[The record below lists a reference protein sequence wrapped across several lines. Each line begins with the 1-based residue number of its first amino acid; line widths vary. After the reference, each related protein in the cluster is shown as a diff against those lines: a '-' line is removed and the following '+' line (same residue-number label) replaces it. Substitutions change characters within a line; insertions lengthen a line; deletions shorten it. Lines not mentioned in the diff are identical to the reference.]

1 MSAPAG
7 AGGLL
12 TGAMANMAPEQY
24 KGQSGS
30 FDRLKEVAVEYGF
43 FCMAG
48 NRQQSNKAERE

>member
-1 MSAPAG
+1 
-7 AGGLL
+7 
-12 TGAMANMAPEQY
+12 MANMAPEQY